1 MCPVA
6 GVGSVS
12 LGKDIDKF
20 VWKTIKAPK
29 VPSTYERFLAG
40 VRSGKK
46 GEPDFSRGAEI
57 QKILDACVMSDKTG
71 RAVRV

>member
-1 MCPVA
+1 MWQPRRVVITEGSAYHTGDTVA
-6 GVGSVS
+6 
-12 LGKDIDKF
+12 
-20 VWKTIKAPK
+20 
-29 VPSTYERFLAG
+29 YERFLAG